1 MVEEEKTVRIKGKVC
16 LLGDPAVGKTS
27 LIRRFVFDSFKDKY
41 ISTVGTKITRKA
53 LKMEH
58 PDPDKEIDLTLMIWD
73 IMGRDMDNLSSS
85 LSQYEKF
92 IPPKNF
98 FRNAKGAIIVCDI
111 TREDTYTSLTKW
123 YTKLSEL
130 SGNVPIIIIGNKA
143 DLLHE
148 TDFEITKINK
158 LACSCNSESLL
169 TSAKTGKNVEKMFF
183 TIGDYIVNDA
193 LNWEK

>member
-1 MVEEEKTVRIKGKVC
+1 MEEEQKVIRVKGKIC

-27 LIRRFVFDSFKDKY
+27 LIRRFVFDTFSDKY

-58 PDPDKEIDLTLMIWD
+58 PASDKDIDLTLMIWD
-73 IMGRDMDNLSSS
+73 IMGRDVDNLSST

-92 IPPKNF
+92 VPPKNF

-111 TREDTYTSLTKW
+111 TREDTFQSLNKW
-123 YTKLSEL
+123 IEKLTEL
-130 SGNVPIIIIGNKA
+130 SGEIPIIIVGNKA

-148 TDFEITKINK
+148 TDFEITKIDNF
-158 LACSCNSESLL
+158 ANSHNRKSVL
-169 TSAKTGKNVEKMFF
+169 TSAKSGQNVEKMFF
-183 TIGDYIVNDA
+183 TIGDKIINDA
-193 LNWEK
+193 FNRE